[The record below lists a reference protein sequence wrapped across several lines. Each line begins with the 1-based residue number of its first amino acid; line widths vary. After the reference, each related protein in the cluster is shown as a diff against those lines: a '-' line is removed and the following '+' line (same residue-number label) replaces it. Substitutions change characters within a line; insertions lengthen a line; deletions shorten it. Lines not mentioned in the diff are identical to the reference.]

1 MISIG
6 IDVSKSYLD
15 WATGPQAP
23 VRRVTN
29 DARGVRRLVA
39 QLRRLQPDC
48 ITFEATGGYERRVHR
63 ALHRAGLPA
72 ARVNPW
78 SVRQFGKGLGQLA
91 KTDAIDAR
99 LLARFGAVVAPR
111 HTPAPS
117 PQQRERADLLARRRE
132 LMEILTA
139 EKQRFTKER
148 PAIKRDV
155 QTMIRL
161 LEKRVKRIEERIDAL
176 VQEDPACR
184 ATAERLRTVPG
195 VGATVARTLVID
207 LPELGQINRRQIA
220 ALVGVAPFARDS
232 GNYRGARSVRAGR
245 VAPRTA
251 LYMASL
257 TAIRRDARLKA
268 FYRRLRDAGKPAKLA
283 LIAVARKLLTM
294 LNAMI
299 RDETAWRAA
308 PA

>member
-6 IDVSKSYLD
+6 IDISQHHLD
-15 WATGPQAP
+15 WTTGLQA
-23 VRRVTN
+23 RIDRVSY
-29 DARGVRRLVA
+29 DREGLASLVK
-39 QLRRLQPDC
+39 QLRRLKPDR
-48 ITFEATGGYERRVHR
+48 IVFAAAEDRDRRLMEA
-63 ALHRAGLPA
+63 LQKAGLPA
-72 ARVNPW
+72 ARVNPER
-78 SVRQFGKGLGQLA
+78 VHLFGEARGQLA

-99 LLARFGAVVAPR
+99 LLAHFGAVVTPR

-132 LMEILTA
+132 LVVMLTA
-139 EKQRFTKER
+139 EKQRLTKER
-148 PAIKRDV
+148 PAVQRDV
-155 QTMIRL
+155 QTMICF

-176 VQEDPACR
+176 IQEDPACR

-207 LPELGQINRRQIA
+207 LPELGQINRREIA

-232 GNYRGARSVRAGR
+232 GNYRGSRSVRAGR

-268 FYRRLRDAGKPAKLA
+268 FYRRLRDAGKPDKLA
-283 LIAVARKLLTM
+283 LIAVTRKLLTM

-299 RDETAWRAA
+299 RDETTWQAA
-308 PA
+308 DG